1 MSGWTVVR
9 WTGVLG
15 LTAVAVQLIGVVF
28 ASAAGSTPV
37 GDPAR
42 LVVFIKSSQIALTT
56 VELLFLIGFSLF
68 IGFVAGLRAMA
79 VAAAPQHEWLATTT
93 FGAGVA
99 IAVIGLISTG
109 LALAAIA
116 IGASSHADGAQIRL
130 LFEIERLLGGAAW
143 LVPAAFFFGAAGS
156 LGAMTKILPRW
167 LALVGWL
174 GSVLILIAALSA
186 YGISDPAVFWSA
198 NGSVTILAFLPF
210 WVWTLS
216 ASVAFLRQK
225 GGVARLYR

>member
-68 IGFVAGLRAMA
+68 IGFVAGLRAIA
-79 VAAAPQHEWLATTT
+79 VAAAPEREWLATSTLR
-93 FGAGVA
+93 AG
-99 IAVIGLISTG
+99 
-109 LALAAIA
+109 
-116 IGASSHADGAQIRL
+116 
-130 LFEIERLLGGAAW
+130 
-143 LVPAAFFFGAAGS
+143 PA
-156 LGAMTKILPRW
+156 LGA
-167 LALVGWL
+167 
-174 GSVLILIAALSA
+174 
-186 YGISDPAVFWSA
+186 
-198 NGSVTILAFLPF
+198 
-210 WVWTLS
+210 
-216 ASVAFLRQK
+216 
-225 GGVARLYR
+225 